1 MLRTTSP
8 LHISL
13 PLSDDPTTPLE
24 KILPKFAPPPT
35 SAPLSPAAT
44 SVLRSSLFGCWMLN
58 VERWMF
64 GDIPFRVHHSS
75 LIIHRSSPIIPPR
88 APPPPPPQPRTGL
101 APPPRHHVLK
111 SRLLRR
117 YPPRRLRSPK
127 PLAPPPRSRARRAP
141 RPPLPRPPPRIKNRD
156 RKLPQ

>member
-44 SVLRSSLFGCWMLN
+44 SVLLACSLDVECSMLSVGCSRLPFHVHRSSF
-58 VERWMF
+58 
-64 GDIPFRVHHSS
+64 ITHHSS

-88 APPPPPPQPRTGL
+88 APQPPPHQPRTGL

-117 YPPRRLRSPK
+117 HPPHRLRSPK
-127 PLAPPPRSRARRAP
+127 RLA
-141 RPPLPRPPPRIKNRD
+141 
-156 RKLPQ
+156 